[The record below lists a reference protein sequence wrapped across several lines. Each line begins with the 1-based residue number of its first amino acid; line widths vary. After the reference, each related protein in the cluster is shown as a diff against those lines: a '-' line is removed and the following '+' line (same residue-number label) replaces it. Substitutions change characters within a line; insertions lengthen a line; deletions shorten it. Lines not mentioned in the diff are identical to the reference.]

1 MMPTID
7 VELTGERIKMLMDE
21 RGMSV
26 KDVREK
32 LGEGSLVAI
41 YKWINGQ
48 HLPSID
54 NLVILSR
61 VFEVPIEGILVVKE

>member
-1 MMPTID
+1 MPTID

-26 KDVREK
+26 KDVRES
-32 LGEGSLVAI
+32 LGDGSLVAI

-61 VFEVPIEGILVVKE
+61 VFGVPIEGILVVKE

>member
-1 MMPTID
+1 MPTID

-32 LGEGSLVAI
+32 LGDGSLVAI

-48 HLPSID
+48 RLPSID

-61 VFEVPIEGILVVKE
+61 IFGVPVEKILVIKE